1 MERDEQIAKLTSWVT
16 GAARSHGT
24 GHGATYGTTLAG
36 TPGDLSAPGRT
47 AVISGPVASGK
58 TALLHRVLERTADS
72 GVRLLS
78 AVTSAAEQDI
88 PFGVV
93 EELLRDTA
101 DASGPLPLH
110 GPAGT
115 EDLVPTQTLMAFH
128 ARLAGLA
135 ARGPVLIAID
145 DVQYADPQSLHCLLY
160 ALGRARTAGA
170 GLSLMVTRGPDA
182 GATPPRVLEELFRR
196 IEGPRLR
203 LRPLSV
209 RGVEALLAHR
219 AAEMDRSA
227 AHANAPA
234 LTARLAAA
242 LHAATGGNPLLV
254 RGLLDDHDPRR
265 RGVEAD
271 DRPFQ
276 PGDRF
281 VRDALI
287 CIHRT
292 GADGLRV
299 AQGIALLGGS
309 GRLPLLARLVE
320 AEERTVEEVV
330 AALGDAGILQGSRF
344 WHGAVRTAVL
354 ESLDDEDVAR
364 LRRRAARL
372 LYGAGAAPMAVAAH
386 LLGLG
391 SGVPDEEWVP
401 GVLSDAA
408 HTALASQRVGF
419 AVRCLRL
426 AEECSS
432 DQRERIQLRSSMA
445 KFIWRVNPSA
455 WARELRPLNAALHE
469 GSLPVT
475 ESLRLVGDLLWNGW
489 IDDAAT
495 AIQHALEGWPGNPDP
510 AMTAELR
517 SVRLVLASTYPKL
530 LDRLDGALG
539 PAWDGA
545 LAPAWDGAAHPAGA
559 AEDGILAAMVALHGI
574 LSAGTGGPAAPGAP
588 AAPGGTAPGVR
599 DRAEADERLT
609 ENAER
614 ILSGSRL
621 TEETHVTVR
630 ACLLALLYAERL
642 GAATLWTDRLLEEAA
657 ERGAPGWTAV
667 MQAMRA
673 HMALRRGEPAQAR
686 RLAEEALEQLPP
698 HGWGV
703 GIGMPLSALIEARTA
718 MGDHE
723 AAAAL
728 VDHPVPEQMLLTRYG
743 LHFVYA
749 RGRHQLATGRH
760 HAALTDFMTC
770 GRLMREWNMDRAG
783 LAPWRVGVAE
793 ASLALGNRDQAERFA
808 REQLAEDPGP
818 RVRGLALR
826 VLAGARPL
834 PERPALLDRAVALL
848 QEEGDSFELARAL
861 TDLGTAHER
870 LGDTAQGKTYARR
883 AGRIAEAGGA
893 RDLSQL
899 QAEQPS
905 QSAPPWLAAAPAP
918 GPVRAQPAAA
928 SILTDAE
935 RRVAALAAHGY
946 TNREIG
952 AKLFITVSTVEQHLT
967 RVYRKINI
975 TRRQD
980 LPVSWDIDVAHTA

>member
-1 MERDEQIAKLTSWVT
+1 MLVERDEQIAKLTSWVT

-24 GHGATYGTTLAG
+24 EHGATYGITVAGAPDDLTT
-36 TPGDLSAPGRT
+36 PGRT

-101 DASGPLPLH
+101 DAAGPLPLR

-115 EDLVPTQTLMAFH
+115 EDLVPTQTLMAFY

-182 GATPPRVLEELFRR
+182 GATPPRVLEELLRR

-209 RGVEALLAHR
+209 QGVEALLAHR
-219 AAEMDRSA
+219 AAETDRSA
-227 AHANAPA
+227 AHASAPA

-242 LHAATGGNPLLV
+242 LHGATGGNPLLV
-254 RGLLDDHDPRR
+254 RSLLDDHDPRR
-265 RGVEAD
+265 RGEEAAD
-271 DRPFQ
+271 GSFQ

-281 VRDALI
+281 LRDALI

-299 AQGIALLGGS
+299 AQGIALLGIAGP
-309 GRLPLLARLVE
+309 LPLLARLVE

-330 AALGDAGILQGSRF
+330 AALGDAGILRGSRF

-354 ESLDDEDVAR
+354 ESPDDDDVAR

-372 LYGAGAAPMAVAAH
+372 LYGAGAAPMVVAAH

-391 SGVPDEEWVP
+391 PGVPDEEWVP
-401 GVLSDAA
+401 RVLSDAA

-432 DQRERIQLRSSMA
+432 DQRERIRLRASMA

-475 ESLRLVGDLLWNGW
+475 ESLRLVDDLLWNGW

-495 AIQHALEGWPGNPDP
+495 AIQHALEGWPGTPDP
-510 AMTAELR
+510 AMTTELR
-517 SVRLVLASTYPKL
+517 SVRLVLASTYPTL
-530 LDRLDGALG
+530 LDRLDGALV
-539 PAWDGA
+539 
-545 LAPAWDGAAHPAGA
+545 PAWDGAAHPAGA
-559 AEDGILAAMVALHGI
+559 AEDGILAAMGALHGV
-574 LSAGTGGPAAPGAP
+574 LSAGTGAP
-588 AAPGGTAPGVR
+588 AAADGTAPGVR
-599 DRAEADERLT
+599 DRAAADERLA

-614 ILSGSRL
+614 ILSGTRL

-642 GAATLWTDRLLEEAA
+642 GAAILWTDRLLEEAA

-673 HMALRRGEPAQAR
+673 HMALRRGEPAQAL

-760 HAALTDFMTC
+760 QAALTDFMTC
-770 GRLMREWNMDRAG
+770 GRLMREWKMDRAG

-793 ASLALGNRDQAERFA
+793 ASLALGNRDMAERFA
-808 REQLAEDPGP
+808 RDQLAEDAGP

-826 VLAGARPL
+826 VLAGTRPL

-848 QEEGDSFELARAL
+848 QEEGNSYELARAL
-861 TDLGTAHER
+861 TDLGTAYER
-870 LGDTAQGKTYARR
+870 LGDTAQGKTCTRR

-905 QSAPPWLAAAPAP
+905 QSAPPQPLAAPAP
-918 GPVRAQPAAA
+918 GPARPQQAAA

>member
-1 MERDEQIAKLTSWVT
+1 MLVERDEQIAKLTSWVS
-16 GAARSHGT
+16 GAARPHGSA
-24 GHGATYGTTLAG
+24 HGAARGATLG
-36 TPGDLSAPGRT
+36 SAPEDPARPGRI

-93 EELLRDTA
+93 EELLRDTTDTA
-101 DASGPLPLH
+101 GSLPLL

-115 EDLVPTQTLMAFH
+115 EDLVPAQTLMAFH

-135 ARGPVLIAID
+135 AHGPVLIAID
-145 DVQYADPQSLHCLLY
+145 DVQYADPQSLHCLRY
-160 ALGRARTAGA
+160 ALDRARGTGA
-170 GLSLMVTRGPDA
+170 RLSLMVTRGPDA
-182 GATPPRVLEELFRR
+182 GASPPYVLEELLRQS
-196 IEGPRLR
+196 EGLRLR
-203 LRPLSV
+203 LRPLSA
-209 RGVEALLAHR
+209 RGIEALLAHR
-219 AAEMDRSA
+219 AEEAPRTATGAPDP
-227 AHANAPA
+227 AH
-234 LTARLAAA
+234 TARLASS

-254 RGLLDDHDPRR
+254 HSLLEDNAPRR
-265 RGVEAD
+265 RGAD
-271 DRPFQ
+271 PAAGSIH
-276 PGDRF
+276 PGERF
-281 VRDALI
+281 LQNALF
-287 CIHRT
+287 CVHRT
-292 GADGLRV
+292 GPDGLLV
-299 AQGIALLGGS
+299 AQGIALLGS
-309 GRLPLLARLVE
+309 AAPLPLLARLVE

-330 AALGDAGILQGSRF
+330 AALGEAGVLQGVRF
-344 WHGAVRTAVL
+344 WHGSVRTAVL
-354 ESLDDEDVAR
+354 ESLADDDVSL

-372 LYGAGAAPMAVAAH
+372 LYEAGAAPVAVAAQ

-391 SGVPDEEWVP
+391 TTLPEEEWVP

-426 AEECSS
+426 AERCSR
-432 DQRERIQLRSSMA
+432 DQRERLQLRASMA

-455 WARELRPLNAALHE
+455 WARELRPLNAASQQ

-489 IDDAAT
+489 IDDAST
-495 AIQHALEGWPGNPDP
+495 AIQHALEGMPGNPD
-510 AMTAELR
+510 AALTAELG
-517 SVRLVLASTYPKL
+517 SVRLVLASTYPTL
-530 LDRLDGALG
+530 LDRLDSAFG
-539 PAWDGA
+539 PALESAAFPA
-545 LAPAWDGAAHPAGA
+545 LTP
-559 AEDGILAAMVALHGI
+559 EDGIMAAMGALQGV
-574 LSAGTGGPAAPGAP
+574 LSAGPGRP
-588 AAPGGTAPGVR
+588 
-599 DRAEADERLT
+599 ADEELT
-609 ENAER
+609 ERAER
-614 ILSGSRL
+614 ILSGTRL

-630 ACLLALLYAERL
+630 ACLLALLYADRL
-642 GAATLWTDRLLEEAA
+642 GAATLWADRLLEEAA
-657 ERGAPGWTAV
+657 ERDAPGWTAV

-673 HMALRRGEPAQAR
+673 HMALRRGELAQTR

-703 GIGMPLSALIEARTA
+703 GIGIPLAALIEARTA

-743 LHFVYA
+743 LHYVYA

-770 GRLMREWNMDRAG
+770 GRLMREWDMDRAG
-783 LAPWRVGVAE
+783 VAPWRVGVAE
-793 ASLALGNRDQAERFA
+793 ASLALGNRGEAERYA
-808 REQLAEDPGP
+808 REQLAEDAGQ

-834 PERPALLDRAVALL
+834 AERPALLERAVTLL
-848 QEEGDSFELARAL
+848 QEEGDSHELARAL
-861 TDLGTAHER
+861 TDLAVAYEQ
-870 LGDTAQGKTYARR
+870 LGDTARGKTCTRR
-883 AGRIAEAGGA
+883 AWRIAEACGS
-893 RDLSQL
+893 RDLSLRL
-899 QAEQPS
+899 QADQPP
-905 QSAPPWLAAAPAP
+905 QSAPPRPVAAPEPSSVQP
-918 GPVRAQPAAA
+918 GPGPEVV
-928 SILTDAE
+928 STLTDAE